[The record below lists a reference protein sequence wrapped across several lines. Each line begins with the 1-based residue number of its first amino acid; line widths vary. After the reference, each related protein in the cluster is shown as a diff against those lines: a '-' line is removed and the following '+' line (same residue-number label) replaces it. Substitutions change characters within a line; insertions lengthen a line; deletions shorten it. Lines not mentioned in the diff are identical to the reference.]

1 MNQSIRLLEPMQS
14 DTRPPVFLGV
24 STVEN
29 GEAEMETQIL
39 LWLLAALLI
48 AAGFAG
54 LILPA
59 LPGIPLVYAGLV
71 LLAWA
76 EDFAYVG
83 WVTLGLLGLLAL
95 ISYGVD
101 FMASA
106 LGAKRFGASPRAVW
120 GAALGAVVGLFFG
133 LPGIVLGPFVGAVIA
148 EFTNRT
154 SARGAA
160 QAGVGAVVGLLF
172 GALLKIALAFTM
184 IGVFVVDRLL

>member
-1 MNQSIRLLEPMQS
+1 M
-14 DTRPPVFLGV
+14 
-24 STVEN
+24 
-29 GEAEMETQIL
+29 QIL

-83 WVTLGLLGLLAL
+83 WLTLSLLGLLAL
-95 ISYGVD
+95 LSYGVD

-106 LGAKRFGASPRAVW
+106 FGAKRFGASPRAVW

-148 EFTNRT
+148 EFTNRA

-160 QAGVGAVVGLLF
+160 QAGVGAVLGLLF
-172 GALLKIALAFTM
+172 GALLKVALAFTM